1 MKKDTILDF
10 IEKLEQNNETLKKWG
25 ELYKIEEDIISSL
38 IKSRKEKG
46 LSQKNLA
53 KLTNLKQPAIARIES
68 GAHSPQLNTLI
79 KIADALELRI
89 NLKPVHEIDFDIYLD
104 QYKKILSDFNNVYEN
119 YTNRATT
126 QCIIYTKGGNNND
139 NITYQYTGNEA
150 LPA

>member
-38 IKSRKEKG
+38 IKARKEKG
-46 LSQKNLA
+46 LSQKKLA
-53 KLTNLKQPAIARIES
+53 ELTNLKQPAIARIES

-79 KIADALELRI
+79 KLADALEFRI
-89 NLKPVHEIDFDIYLD
+89 DLKPIYEIDFSIYLD
-104 QYKKILSDFNNVYEN
+104 QYMKTLSVFNNDYEK
-119 YTNRATT
+119 YTNRSVT
-126 QCIIYTKGGNNND
+126 QCIIYTKGGSNNE
-139 NITYQYTGNEA
+139 NITYQYTGNET

>member
-38 IKSRKEKG
+38 IKARKEKG
-46 LSQKNLA
+46 LSQKALA
-53 KLTNLKQPAIARIES
+53 DLTNLKQPAIARIES

-79 KIADALELRI
+79 KLADALELRLD
-89 NLKPVHEIDFDIYLD
+89 LKPVYEIDFDIYLD
-104 QYKKILSDFNNVYEN
+104 QYKKFLNVFNTDYEK
-119 YTNRATT
+119 YSNRSTT
-126 QCIIYTKGGNNND
+126 QCIIYTVGGNNNE
-139 NITYQYTGNEA
+139 NITYQYSSNEA